1 MKNLVLFIK
10 NIKNYGLLIFLKI
23 IFFEFLYTLKIFD
36 FKSFKYEVFKNDD
49 YELTKNNKIYNTPY
63 IPTPYY
69 FLKIVKEFFIK
80 KKIKKII
87 LIDLGC
93 GYSRSQKFFQ
103 SLSAFFLGFDYNSK
117 IILNLQSQKIK
128 NSRFYN
134 VNLRNKNASKFLI
147 SKILKYK
154 KNNQIVIFFSDA
166 FDLYLLKKII
176 KNLNKKFSFYCV
188 LINLK
193 NKYFFKNKQNYLLRK
208 IFKNKKR
215 NIYITKINK

>member
-166 FDLYLLKKII
+166 FVLYLLKKII
-176 KNLNKKFSFYCV
+176 KKF
-188 LINLK
+188 K
-193 NKYFFKNKQNYLLRK
+193 
-208 IFKNKKR
+208 
-215 NIYITKINK
+215 